1 MVMIMMIGMRLA
13 VITMTS
19 SAADRDAVDCPG
31 AAWKA
36 RFRPKFDYTFRTTVR
51 LQSVRKKYTNIGQE
65 SLVSDLGSRIN
76 ATIDTSPPGRVWV
89 PADFAALGSRDAIDK
104 ALQRMVAA
112 GALRRID
119 RGLYDRPAINRLT
132 KRPTVPDYREILDAL
147 SRRDGIRVLVDGMTA
162 ANDLGLTD
170 AVPAR
175 VTIHTDS
182 RRRTIHLEKLTIA
195 FKLTAPSRLYW
206 AGRPAMRVVQALHW
220 LKDTLPRDG
229 DVIRSRLTAILA
241 DNKAGPAVADDLRQG
256 FSVLPAWM
264 QDFIRT
270 VPGFDALPPP
280 VPKRTRA
287 KPRTA
292 EGQAQ

>member
-1 MVMIMMIGMRLA
+1 
-13 VITMTS
+13 
-19 SAADRDAVDCPG
+19 
-31 AAWKA
+31 
-36 RFRPKFDYTFRTTVR
+36 
-51 LQSVRKKYTNIGQE
+51 
-65 SLVSDLGSRIN
+65 VSDLGSQIK
-76 ATIDTSPPGRVWV
+76 AAIDTSPPGRVWV

-112 GALRRID
+112 GTLRRID
-119 RGLYDRPAINRLT
+119 RGLYDRPRINRLT
-132 KRPTVPDYREILDAL
+132 RRQTVPDYREILDAL
-147 SRRDGIRVLVDGMTA
+147 ARRDGIRMLVDGMTA
-162 ANDLGLTD
+162 ANDLGLSD

-182 RRRTIHLEKLTIA
+182 RRRTIHLEKLIIA

-220 LKDTLPRDG
+220 LKDTLPRDAG
-229 DVIRSRLTAILA
+229 VIRSRLAAILA
-241 DNKAGPAVADDLRQG
+241 DSKSGPAIADDLRQG

-264 QDFIRT
+264 QDFVRT

-280 VPKRTRA
+280 APKRARA
-287 KPRTA
+287 KPRMA

>member
-1 MVMIMMIGMRLA
+1 
-13 VITMTS
+13 
-19 SAADRDAVDCPG
+19 
-31 AAWKA
+31 
-36 RFRPKFDYTFRTTVR
+36 
-51 LQSVRKKYTNIGQE
+51 
-65 SLVSDLGSRIN
+65 VSDLGSRIK
-76 ATIDTSPPGRVWV
+76 AAIDTAPPGRVWV

-132 KRPTVPDYREILDAL
+132 RRQTVPDYREILDAL
-147 SRRDGIRVLVDGMTA
+147 SRRDGIRMLVDGMTA
-162 ANDLGLTD
+162 ANDLGLSD

-182 RRRTIHLEKLTIA
+182 RRRTIHLEKLVIA

-220 LKDTLPRDG
+220 LKDTLPRDA
-229 DVIRSRLTAILA
+229 DAIRSRLAAILA
-241 DNKAGPAVADDLRQG
+241 DSRTGPAIADDLRQG

-264 QDFIRT
+264 QDFVRS
-270 VPGFDALPPP
+270 VPGFDARTPPA
-280 VPKRTRA
+280 PKRTRA
-287 KPRTA
+287 KPRMA
-292 EGQAQ
+292 QGQAQ